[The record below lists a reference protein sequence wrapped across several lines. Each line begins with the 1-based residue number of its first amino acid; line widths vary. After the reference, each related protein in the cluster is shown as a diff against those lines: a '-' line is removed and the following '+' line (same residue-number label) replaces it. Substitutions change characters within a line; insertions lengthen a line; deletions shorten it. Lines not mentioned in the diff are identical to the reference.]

1 MKYTSSE
8 ANKLLKKLNSD
19 YQNILFTESQSKT
32 FLAATGEDPESVKP
46 AYDFA
51 KTQEEIKAI
60 TKKIRTVK
68 HAINQFNTT
77 TVVDGFDMTID
88 EMLVYLPQMTE
99 RVNVL
104 NEMRGMIPK
113 TRERSYGSGTNATID
128 YKYANY
134 DIEDA
139 EKAYQ
144 ECYDLISK
152 AQSALDLVNNTASI
166 EIDI

>member
-77 TVVDGFDMTID
+77 TVVDGFH
-88 EMLVYLPQMTE
+88 
-99 RVNVL
+99 
-104 NEMRGMIPK
+104 
-113 TRERSYGSGTNATID
+113 
-128 YKYANY
+128 
-134 DIEDA
+134 
-139 EKAYQ
+139 KA
-144 ECYDLISK
+144 
-152 AQSALDLVNNTASI
+152 
-166 EIDI
+166 